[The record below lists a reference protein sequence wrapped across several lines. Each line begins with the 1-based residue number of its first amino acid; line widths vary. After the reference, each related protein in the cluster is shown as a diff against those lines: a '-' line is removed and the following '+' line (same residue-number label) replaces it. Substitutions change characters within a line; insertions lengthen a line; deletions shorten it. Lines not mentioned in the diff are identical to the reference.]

1 MQDNS
6 SDTTLNRSRMTVAD
20 FVSSR
25 LHGSLYA
32 WRSGSGFLRPN
43 PCGRHRQITA
53 NHDVDVRLNDGE
65 RVREVSVDFFSL

>member
-32 WRSGSGFLRPN
+32 WRSGSGFSQTLIPAAV
-43 PCGRHRQITA
+43 I
-53 NHDVDVRLNDGE
+53 VR
-65 RVREVSVDFFSL
+65 